1 MGDVRITG
9 PLFDGTAP
17 AVAQRRI
24 ETFITSAT
32 LLVWREVQ
40 KHTPQGVYGYQGG
53 LAGSIGHE
61 VTGKGT
67 MLVKG
72 RVFHTKPYGDV
83 IEKGRGPGKG
93 MPPPG
98 TLERWIE
105 VKFGVD
111 AKTAKRLEY
120 VVRRKIG
127 QRGFEGA
134 AMFEKGLDDA
144 WPVMVRMARA
154 AGLEIAR
161 DLNG

>member
-1 MGDVRITG
+1 MGGVIITG
-9 PLFDGTAP
+9 PVFDGSAQGN
-17 AVAQRRI
+17 VQRRI
-24 ETFITSAT
+24 ERFITSAT
-32 LLVWREVQ
+32 LLIHREVQ

-53 LAGSIGHE
+53 LIGSIGQE

-127 QRGFEGA
+127 RKGFDGA
-134 AMFEKGLDDA
+134 HMFDKGLDDA
-144 WPVMVRMARA
+144 WPVLMTMARA

>member
-1 MGDVRITG
+1 MAEIQVAG
-9 PLFDGTAP
+9 PLFDGSAQGD
-17 AVAQRRI
+17 VQRRI
-24 ETFITSAT
+24 ERFITSAT
-32 LLVWREVQ
+32 LLVAREVQ

-53 LAGSIGHE
+53 LIASVGTEIS
-61 VTGKGT
+61 GKGT

-72 RVFHTKPYGDV
+72 EVFHSKPYGDV
-83 IEKGRGPGKG
+83 VDKGRSPGKG
-93 MPPPG
+93 MPPAG

-120 VVRRKIG
+120 VVRRKIS
-127 QRGFEGA
+127 RKGFEGA
-134 AMFEKGLDDA
+134 HMFDKGLDDA
-144 WPVMVRMARA
+144 WPVLVTMART